1 MALHGHTKIEL
12 TNVNTGEVETYE
24 DDNMVTN
31 ALEDLFH
38 PLGFFGNES
47 IISGDR
53 LLPNNDN
60 SVTNSDHL
68 LHNLTGGLLLFD
80 KSLEE
85 EDPELT
91 ILPGGVSMT
100 GHACYRQYTGT
111 DKTFGSYNNNESGLL
126 YDGYGYKHVWDFQTN
141 QANGKIS
148 CACLTTSLGGFMGT
162 GSYPEYNDYTSTG
175 SHERNFP
182 CHRHM
187 KVEGSDSNMP
197 VYFNGTTEILLLL
210 KNSNSYSCF
219 PPNNIHQAN
228 VNNISN
234 SFLKTGNLTFMKRR
248 VPFNSLSIF
257 DFSMKGQY
265 TPILEN
271 NIIVHLDGI
280 EDAIPEEAL
289 KLATNQSNRYCFNY
303 KIYEDNGYLFFVLSY
318 AKNIKQTG
326 SYHINVATAPR
337 DILCHVWKIDAN
349 TLDVKKHY
357 KIVNTTEL
365 PVWVRYN
372 SYYNND
378 GHGTNYYNSH
388 FTPIGSR
395 GTEGGANPFVIAG
408 ENLVCCCGNANSF
421 YFASI
426 DLNNQSQV
434 SLIVPEGEQ
443 NSENAVYVMNI
454 SEPRFFSFHMAYK
467 NKIYFSDSNKQ
478 YDNNGNKYR
487 IKVMDLNKYTIGYV
501 NSNFED
507 LGLYVVGGYLFDA
520 FRAGLLG
527 KIGGIKE
534 NIFVQCVNLKNAT
547 GYWMRMFYMPNM
559 LITINNLPQTIT
571 KTNEQTMKVTYTL
584 VDDSYEVD

>member
-1 MALHGHTKIEL
+1 MALKGHTKIEL

-85 EDPELT
+85 DPELT
-91 ILPGGVSMT
+91 TLPGGVSMT
-100 GHACYRQYTGT
+100 GHACYRKYTGT

-148 CACLTTSLGGFMGT
+148 CACLTTTLGGIMGT
-162 GSYPEYNDYTSTG
+162 GSYPEHNDYTDTG

-197 VYFNGTTEILLLL
+197 VYFNGTTDILLLL
-210 KNSNSYSCF
+210 KNSNSFSYF
-219 PPNNIHQAN
+219 PPNNIHQVH

-248 VPFNSLSIF
+248 VPFNRLSIF

-271 NIIVHLDGI
+271 DIIVHLDGI

-318 AKNIKQTG
+318 AKNIEKIG
-326 SYHINVATAPR
+326 YPDINVATAPR

-349 TLDVKKHY
+349 TLEVKKYY

-365 PVWVRYN
+365 PVWI
-372 SYYNND
+372 SYD
-378 GHGTNYYNSH
+378 TDSGTSHGTDYYYTH
-388 FTPIGSR
+388 FTPLCSR
-395 GTEGGANPFVIAG
+395 GGAAGANPFMISN
-408 ENLVCCCGNANSF
+408 EKLICVCG
-421 YFASI
+421 ASGSYQYAAI
-426 DLNNQSQV
+426 NINDQSQV
-434 SLIVPEGEQ
+434 SFIVPEGEQ
-443 NSENAVYVMNI
+443 DNENASYKMTDSVPSYFCFYLV
-454 SEPRFFSFHMAYK
+454 YK
-467 NKIYFSDSNKQ
+467 NKAYFSTFNRPENQKIKIIDM
-478 YDNNGNKYR
+478 NNN
-487 IKVMDLNKYTIGYV
+487 TIGFVNVSFEELGIYV
-501 NSNFED
+501 ETQYYNRNFSC
-507 LGLYVVGGYLFDA
+507 GMFNKV
-520 FRAGLLG
+520 
-527 KIGGIKE
+527 GGIKE
-534 NIFVQCVNLKNAT
+534 DIFIQCNLLDAAT

-584 VDDSYEVD
+584 VDDNYEVD

>member
-1 MALHGHTKIEL
+1 MALKGHTKIEL

-38 PLGFFGNES
+38 PLGFFGNQSITSDKLLASNNES
-47 IISGDR
+47 TNSDR
-53 LLPNNDN
+53 LLH
-60 SVTNSDHL
+60 TT
-68 LHNLTGGLLLFD
+68 TGGLLLFD

-85 EDPELT
+85 DPELT
-91 ILPGGVSMT
+91 IVPAGVSMT
-100 GHACYRQYTGT
+100 GHACYRNYTGT

-148 CACLTTSLGGFMGT
+148 CACLTTALGGFMGT
-162 GSYPEYNDYTSTG
+162 GSYPECNDYTDTG

-182 CHRHM
+182 CYRHM

-210 KNSNSYSCF
+210 KNSNSFSYF
-219 PPNNIHQAN
+219 PPNNIYQVH

-318 AKNIKQTG
+318 AKNIEKTG
-326 SYHINVATAPR
+326 YSDINIATAPR

-349 TLDVKKHY
+349 TLEVKKYY

-365 PVWVRYN
+365 PVWVRY
-372 SYYNND
+372 SSHYEAS
-378 GHGTNYYNSH
+378 HGTNYYHSH
-388 FTPIGSR
+388 FTPLGSR
-395 GTEGGANPFVIAG
+395 GTDTGANPFVIAG

-443 NSENAVYVMNI
+443 NSENAVYAMNV
-454 SEPRFFSFHMAYK
+454 SEPRFFSFHMAHK
-467 NKIYFSDSNKQ
+467 NKIYFCDSHMIYYNSK
-478 YDNNGNKYR
+478 KLK

-507 LGLYVVGGYLFDA
+507 LGLYITSGYTTDT